1 MEIHDEIEEE
11 TKKERMKANNS
22 LNTSWR
28 KTASTIY
35 KKPVDSKIFG
45 SVEIDITDLEK
56 YINEKRKAGVKITL
70 THFFLLATARAIK
83 EHVPELNTYVKRGN
97 IYSYEQIDAT
107 VSVLLQNGEMGSVK
121 MQNVD
126 KLTLQESAIKL
137 KEEIKKSYRG
147 DENATMQM
155 KEKLARFPWPLRGWV
170 YQLIKYLT
178 TNMGISIPPLG
189 LSANN
194 FGSFIL
200 SNIGS
205 IGLDIGYPALMPSAN
220 ISFVLILGGIN
231 KKPWVVNN
239 EIVPRTILT
248 LGAALDHRVIDASH
262 GGKLFRYLKKIV
274 NNPELLERV

>member
-1 MEIHDEIEEE
+1 M
-11 TKKERMKANNS
+11 KENNP

-45 SVEIDITDLEK
+45 SVEIDITDLEN
-56 YINEKRKAGVKITL
+56 YIAEKRKSGVKITL
-70 THFFLLATARAIK
+70 THFFLVATARAIK
-83 EHVPELNTYVKRGN
+83 EIPELNTYVKRGN
-97 IYSYEQIDAT
+97 IYSHEQISAT
-107 VSVLLQNGEMGSVK
+107 VSVLLQSGEMGSVK
-121 MQNVD
+121 MLNAD
-126 KLTLQESAIKL
+126 KLTLTESAIKL
-137 KEEIKKSYRG
+137 KEEIQKTYKG

-155 KEKLARFPWPLRGWV
+155 KEKLAAIPWPLRGWV
-170 YQLIKYLT
+170 YQSIKYIT
-178 TNMGISIPPLG
+178 TTLGISIPPLG

-220 ISFVLILGGIN
+220 IAFVLILGGVT
-231 KKPWVVNN
+231 KKPWVVND
-239 EIVPRTILT
+239 EIVPRSILM

-262 GGKLFRYLKKIV
+262 GGKLFRLLKRFVK
-274 NNPELLERV
+274 NPELLEIN

>member
-1 MEIHDEIEEE
+1 M
-11 TKKERMKANNS
+11 KENNP

-28 KTASTIY
+28 KTALTIY

-56 YINEKRKAGVKITL
+56 YIAKKRKSGIKITL
-70 THFFLLATARAIK
+70 THFFLVATARAIK

-97 IYSYEQIDAT
+97 IYSHEQVDAT
-107 VSVLLQNGEMGSVK
+107 VSVLLHSGEMGSVK

-126 KLTLQESAIKL
+126 KLTLTESAKKL
-137 KEEIKKSYRG
+137 KEEIQKTHNG
-147 DENATMQM
+147 DENVTMQM
-155 KEKLARFPWPLRGWV
+155 KEKLAAIPWPLRGWV
-170 YQLIKYLT
+170 YQSIKYIT
-178 TNMGISIPPLG
+178 TTLGISIPPLG

-220 ISFVLILGGIN
+220 IAFVLILGGVT
-231 KKPWVVNN
+231 KKPWVVND
-239 EIVPRTILT
+239 EIVPRSILM

-262 GGKLFRYLKKIV
+262 GGKLFKQLKRYV
-274 NNPELLERV
+274 SNPELLESLLS

>member
-1 MEIHDEIEEE
+1 
-11 TKKERMKANNS
+11 MKDNNS

-35 KKPVDSKIFG
+35 QKPVDSKIFG

-56 YINEKRKAGVKITL
+56 YIAQKRKNGIKITL
-70 THFFLLATARAIK
+70 THFFLVATARAIK

-126 KLTLQESAIKL
+126 KLTLSESTIKL
-137 KEEIKKSYRG
+137 RAEIQKTYNG
-147 DENATMQM
+147 DENSTMQM
-155 KEKLARFPWPLRGWV
+155 KEKLAAIPWPFRGWV
-170 YQLIKYLT
+170 YQSIKYIT
-178 TNMGISIPPLG
+178 TTLGISIPSLG

-220 ISFVLILGGIN
+220 IAFVLILGGVS
-231 KKPWVVNN
+231 KKPWVVNDQ
-239 EIVPRTILT
+239 VTPRNILM

-262 GGKLFRYLKKIV
+262 GGKLFKQLKRFI
-274 NNPELLERV
+274 NHPELLEA

>member
-1 MEIHDEIEEE
+1 MEIHDEIAA
-11 TKKERMKANNS
+11 KNERMKTNNL

-83 EHVPELNTYVKRGN
+83 EQVPELNTYVKRGN

-121 MQNVD
+121 MKNVD
-126 KLTLQESAIKL
+126 QLTLQESAIKL
-137 KEEIKKSYRG
+137 KEEIKKSYQG

-155 KEKLARFPWPLRGWV
+155 KEKLARIPWPLRGWV

-178 TNMGISIPPLG
+178 TNMGISIPHLG

-220 ISFVLILGGIN
+220 ISFVLILGGII

>member
-1 MEIHDEIEEE
+1 M
-11 TKKERMKANNS
+11 KENNP

-56 YINEKRKAGVKITL
+56 YIAEKRKSGVKITL
-70 THFFLLATARAIK
+70 THFFLVATARAIK
-83 EHVPELNTYVKRGN
+83 EIPELNTYVKRGN
-97 IYSYEQIDAT
+97 IYSHEQINAT
-107 VSVLLQNGEMGSVK
+107 VSVLLQSGEMGSVK
-121 MQNVD
+121 MLNAD
-126 KLTLQESAIKL
+126 KLTLTESAVKL
-137 KEEIKKSYRG
+137 KEEIQKTYKG

-155 KEKLARFPWPLRGWV
+155 KEKLAAIPWPLRGWV
-170 YQLIKYLT
+170 YQTIKYIT
-178 TNMGISIPPLG
+178 TTLGISIPPLG

-220 ISFVLILGGIN
+220 IAFVLILGGVT
-231 KKPWVVNN
+231 KKPWVVND
-239 EIVPRTILT
+239 EIVPRSILM

-262 GGKLFRYLKKIV
+262 GGKLFRLLKRFVK
-274 NNPELLERV
+274 NPELLEIN

>member
-1 MEIHDEIEEE
+1 MEIHDEIED
-11 TKKERMKANNS
+11 KNERMKANNP

-56 YINEKRKAGVKITL
+56 YINVKRKSGMKITL

-83 EHVPELNTYVKRGN
+83 EQVPELNTYVKRGN
-97 IYSYEQIDAT
+97 IYSHQQIDAT
-107 VSVLLQNGEMGSVK
+107 VSVLLKNGEMGSVK

-126 KLTLQESAIKL
+126 KMTLKESAIQM
-137 KEEIKKSYRG
+137 KEEIKKSYQG

-155 KEKLARFPWPLRGWV
+155 KEKLASIPWPVRGWV
-170 YQLIKYLT
+170 YQVIKYLT
-178 TNMGISIPPLG
+178 TNMGISIPSLG

-262 GGKLFRYLKKIV
+262 GGKLFRYLKKMV
-274 NNPELLERV
+274 NNPALLEKV

>member
-1 MEIHDEIEEE
+1 
-11 TKKERMKANNS
+11 MKTNNP
-22 LNTSWR
+22 LNTAWR

-121 MQNVD
+121 MHNVD
-126 KLTLQESAIKL
+126 QLTLQESAIKL
-137 KEEIKKSYRG
+137 KEEIKKSYQG

-155 KEKLARFPWPLRGWV
+155 KEKLARIPWPLRGWV

>member
-1 MEIHDEIEEE
+1 M
-11 TKKERMKANNS
+11 KENQP

-56 YINEKRKAGVKITL
+56 YIADQRKSGTKITL
-70 THFFLLATARAIK
+70 THFFLVATARAIK
-83 EHVPELNTYVKRGN
+83 EYVPELNTYVKRGN
-97 IYSYEQIDAT
+97 IYSNNQVDAT

-126 KLTLQESAIKL
+126 KLTLKESAKKL
-137 KEEIKKSYRG
+137 REEIQKTHNG

-155 KEKLARFPWPLRGWV
+155 KEKLAAIPWPLRGWV
-170 YQLIKYLT
+170 YQSIKYVT
-178 TNMGISIPPLG
+178 TTLGISIPPLG

-220 ISFVLILGGIN
+220 IAFVLILGGVT
-231 KKPWVVNN
+231 KKPWIVND
-239 EIVPRTILT
+239 EIVPRSILM

-262 GGKLFRYLKKIV
+262 GGKLFKQLKRFV
-274 NNPELLERV
+274 NNPELLESLLS

>member
-1 MEIHDEIEEE
+1 MEIHDEIAD
-11 TKKERMKANNS
+11 KYERMKTINP

-83 EHVPELNTYVKRGN
+83 EQVPELNTYVKRGN

-126 KLTLQESAIKL
+126 QLTLQESAIKL
-137 KEEIKKSYRG
+137 KEEIKKSYQG

-155 KEKLARFPWPLRGWV
+155 KEKLARIPWPLRGWV

>member
-1 MEIHDEIEEE
+1 M
-11 TKKERMKANNS
+11 KENNL

-56 YINEKRKAGVKITL
+56 YIADKRKSGVKITL
-70 THFFLLATARAIK
+70 THFFLVATARAIK
-83 EHVPELNTYVKRGN
+83 EIPELNTYIKRGN
-97 IYSYEQIDAT
+97 IYSHEAINAT
-107 VSVLLQNGEMGSVK
+107 VSVLLQSGEMGSVK
-121 MQNVD
+121 MLNAD
-126 KLTLQESAIKL
+126 KMTLTESAVKL
-137 KEEIKKSYRG
+137 REEIKKTYNG

-155 KEKLARFPWPLRGWV
+155 KEKLAAIPWPLRGWV
-170 YQLIKYLT
+170 YQSIKYIT
-178 TNMGISIPPLG
+178 TTLGISIPPLG

-220 ISFVLILGGIN
+220 IAFVLILGGVTQ
-231 KKPWVVNN
+231 KPWVVND
-239 EIVPRTILT
+239 EIVPRSILM

-262 GGKLFRYLKKIV
+262 GGKLFKLLKRFV
-274 NNPELLERV
+274 NNPELLEIN

>member
-1 MEIHDEIEEE
+1 M
-11 TKKERMKANNS
+11 KENNP

-56 YINEKRKAGVKITL
+56 YIAEKRKSGVKITL
-70 THFFLLATARAIK
+70 THFFMVATARAIK
-83 EHVPELNTYVKRGN
+83 EIPELNTYVKRGN
-97 IYSYEQIDAT
+97 IYSHEAINAT
-107 VSVLLQNGEMGSVK
+107 VSVLLQSGEMGSVK
-121 MQNVD
+121 IHDAD
-126 KLTLQESAIKL
+126 KITLSNSVEKL
-137 KEEIKKSYRG
+137 RNELNKTYKG

-155 KEKLARFPWPLRGWV
+155 KEKLAAIPWPLRGWV
-170 YQLIKYLT
+170 YQTIRYIT
-178 TNMGISIPPLG
+178 TTLGISIPPLG

-220 ISFVLILGGIN
+220 IAFVLILGGVS
-231 KKPWVVNN
+231 KKPWVVND
-239 EIVPRTILT
+239 EIVPRNILM

-262 GGKLFRYLKKIV
+262 GGRLFKQLKRFV
-274 NNPELLERV
+274 NNPELLETIDS

>member
-1 MEIHDEIEEE
+1 M
-11 TKKERMKANNS
+11 KKNNP

-35 KKPVDSKIFG
+35 QKPVDSKIFG

-56 YINEKRKAGVKITL
+56 YITDKRKSGVKITL
-70 THFFLLATARAIK
+70 THFFLVATARAIK
-83 EHVPELNTYVKRGN
+83 EIPELNTYIKRGN
-97 IYSYEQIDAT
+97 IYSHETINAT
-107 VSVLLQNGEMGSVK
+107 VSVLLQSGEMGSVK
-121 MQNVD
+121 MLNAD
-126 KLTLQESAIKL
+126 KLTLTESAIKL
-137 KEEIKKSYRG
+137 KEEIQKTYNG

-155 KEKLARFPWPLRGWV
+155 KEKLAAIPWPLRGWV
-170 YQLIKYLT
+170 YQSIKYIT
-178 TNMGISIPPLG
+178 TTLGISIPPLG

-220 ISFVLILGGIN
+220 IAFVLILGGVS
-231 KKPWVVNN
+231 KKPWVVND
-239 EIVPRTILT
+239 EIVPRSILM

-262 GGKLFRYLKKIV
+262 GGKLFKLLKRFV
-274 NNPELLERV
+274 NNPELLDTSLS

>member
-1 MEIHDEIEEE
+1 M
-11 TKKERMKANNS
+11 KENNP

-45 SVEIDITDLEK
+45 SVEIDITDLEN
-56 YINEKRKAGVKITL
+56 YIAEKRKSGVKITL
-70 THFFLLATARAIK
+70 THFFLVATARAIK
-83 EHVPELNTYVKRGN
+83 EIPELNTYVKRGN
-97 IYSYEQIDAT
+97 IYSHEQISAT
-107 VSVLLQNGEMGSVK
+107 VSVLLQSGEMGSVK
-121 MQNVD
+121 MLNAD
-126 KLTLQESAIKL
+126 KLTLTESAIKL
-137 KEEIKKSYRG
+137 KEEIQKTYKG

-155 KEKLARFPWPLRGWV
+155 KEKLATIPWPLRGWV
-170 YQLIKYLT
+170 YQSIKYIT
-178 TNMGISIPPLG
+178 TTLGISIPPLG

-220 ISFVLILGGIN
+220 IAFVLILGGVT
-231 KKPWVVNN
+231 KKPWVVND
-239 EIVPRTILT
+239 EIVPRSILM

-262 GGKLFRYLKKIV
+262 GGKLFRLLKRFV
-274 NNPELLERV
+274 NNPELLEIN

>member
-1 MEIHDEIEEE
+1 
-11 TKKERMKANNS
+11 MKLTNP

-56 YINEKRKAGVKITL
+56 YISQQRKIGVKITL

-83 EHVPELNTYVKRGN
+83 EQVPELNTYVKRGN

-121 MQNVD
+121 MQNVE
-126 KLTLQESAIKL
+126 KLTLAESAIKL
-137 KEEIKKSYRG
+137 REEIQKTYKG

-155 KEKLARFPWPLRGWV
+155 KEKLADIPWPLRGWV
-170 YQLIKYLT
+170 YQSIKYIT
-178 TNMGISIPPLG
+178 TTLGISIPPLG

-220 ISFVLILGGIN
+220 IAFVLIIGGIS
-231 KKPWVVNN
+231 KKPWVVND

-262 GGKLFRYLKKIV
+262 GGKLFRYLKKMV
-274 NNPELLERV
+274 NSPELLETK

>member
-1 MEIHDEIEEE
+1 M
-11 TKKERMKANNS
+11 KENNP

-45 SVEIDITDLEK
+45 SVEIDITDLEN
-56 YINEKRKAGVKITL
+56 YIAEKRKSGVKITL
-70 THFFLLATARAIK
+70 THFFLVATARAIK
-83 EHVPELNTYVKRGN
+83 EIPELNTYVKRGN
-97 IYSYEQIDAT
+97 IYSHEAINAT
-107 VSVLLQNGEMGSVK
+107 VSVLLQSGEMGSVK
-121 MQNVD
+121 MLNAD
-126 KLTLQESAIKL
+126 KLTLTESAVKL
-137 KEEIKKSYRG
+137 KEEIQKTYKG

-155 KEKLARFPWPLRGWV
+155 KEKLAAIPWPLRGWV
-170 YQLIKYLT
+170 YQSIKYIT
-178 TNMGISIPPLG
+178 TTLGISIPPLG

-220 ISFVLILGGIN
+220 IAFVLILGGVT
-231 KKPWVVNN
+231 KKPWVVND
-239 EIVPRTILT
+239 EIVPRSILM

-262 GGKLFRYLKKIV
+262 GGKLFRLLKRFV
-274 NNPELLERV
+274 NNPELLENAYS

>member
-1 MEIHDEIEEE
+1 M
-11 TKKERMKANNS
+11 KENNP

-45 SVEIDITDLEK
+45 SVEIDITDLEN
-56 YINEKRKAGVKITL
+56 YIAEKRKSGVKITL
-70 THFFLLATARAIK
+70 THFFLVATARAIK
-83 EHVPELNTYVKRGN
+83 EIPELNTYVKRGN
-97 IYSYEQIDAT
+97 IYSHEQISAT
-107 VSVLLQNGEMGSVK
+107 VSVLLQSGEMGSVK
-121 MQNVD
+121 MLNAD
-126 KLTLQESAIKL
+126 KLTLTESAIKL
-137 KEEIKKSYRG
+137 KEEIQKTYKG

-155 KEKLARFPWPLRGWV
+155 KEKLAAIPWPLRGWV
-170 YQLIKYLT
+170 YQSIKYIT
-178 TNMGISIPPLG
+178 TTLGISIPPLG

-220 ISFVLILGGIN
+220 IAFVLILGGVT
-231 KKPWVVNN
+231 KKPWVVND
-239 EIVPRTILT
+239 EIVPRSILM

-262 GGKLFRYLKKIV
+262 GGKLFRLLKRFV
-274 NNPELLERV
+274 NNPELLENAYS

>member
-1 MEIHDEIEEE
+1 M
-11 TKKERMKANNS
+11 KENNP

-45 SVEIDITDLEK
+45 SVEIDITDLEN
-56 YINEKRKAGVKITL
+56 YIAEKRKSGVKITL
-70 THFFLLATARAIK
+70 THFFLVATARAIK
-83 EHVPELNTYVKRGN
+83 EIPELNTYVKRGN
-97 IYSYEQIDAT
+97 IYSHEQISAT
-107 VSVLLQNGEMGSVK
+107 VSVLLQSGEMGSVK
-121 MQNVD
+121 MLNTD
-126 KLTLQESAIKL
+126 KLTLTESAVKL
-137 KEEIKKSYRG
+137 KEEIQKTYKG

-155 KEKLARFPWPLRGWV
+155 KEKLAAIPWPLRGWV
-170 YQLIKYLT
+170 YQSIKYIT
-178 TNMGISIPPLG
+178 TTLGISIPPLG

-220 ISFVLILGGIN
+220 IAFVLILGGVT
-231 KKPWVVNN
+231 KKPWVVND
-239 EIVPRTILT
+239 EIVPRSILM

-262 GGKLFRYLKKIV
+262 GGKLFRLLKRFV
-274 NNPELLERV
+274 NNPELLEIN